1 MKKLFVF
8 CLTAILI
15 FCVCPASAAEEAQDA
30 SIVSGCSTLDGNV
43 TYLGSQQLIENC
55 TAAILYETTTDT
67 LMYSFNADAQLPP
80 ASLVKILTAL
90 IAIEK
95 GDLTDPVTVRADVLA
110 TLPDDAMVVELI
122 PDEVVSV
129 SDLLHCMMVA
139 SGNDAAAV
147 LADYIMG
154 SQEAFVAEMNRYAAK
169 LGCTNTNF
177 TNVHGLG
184 DLNQYTSARDV
195 ARILAHAIQ
204 NEKFCEVFGKVYYTV
219 PANNKSVVR
228 YLSTENYLLNNDEDV
243 RYYDH
248 RVTGSRTGVAND
260 RTRNIVSTAEDNGL
274 KYVCIIMGAES
285 EYEEDGYSIRIY
297 GGYAETKQL
306 LDAGF
311 DGYKTAQ
318 ILYENQVLLQSSVL
332 NGSSDVI
339 IGTHSGADSVIP
351 GNIDAQ
357 GLTYRYVDEVNLVAP
372 IEKGQKLSSV
382 QVWCESVCIAQ
393 TDLFAMNSVS
403 EAAALPLN
411 NPQNGDNGFWTILLY
426 VFGAI
431 GGIVLVSFVV
441 LSFLRMVR
449 IAKKRKQS
457 RRNRRNRR
465 RSR

>member
-1 MKKLFVF
+1 MKK
-8 CLTAILI
+8 ILI
-15 FCVCPASAAEEAQDA
+15 LCIAAVLFFCVCPASAAEETQDA

-55 TAAILYETTTDT
+55 TSAILYETTTDT
-67 LMYSFNADAQLPP
+67 LMYSYNADAHLPP

-95 GDLTDPVTVRADVLA
+95 GNLTDTVTVRADVLA

-147 LADYIMG
+147 LADHIMG
-154 SQEAFVAEMNRYAAK
+154 SQEAFVAEMNRYAAE

-177 TNVHGLG
+177 TNVHGLS
-184 DLNQYTSARDV
+184 DENQYISARDV
-195 ARILAHAIQ
+195 ARILDRAVE
-204 NEKFCEVFGKVYYTV
+204 NEKFCEIFGKVYYTV

-228 YLSTENYLLNNDEDV
+228 YLISENHLINSEINLFN
-243 RYYDH
+243 YDY

-260 RTRNIVSTAEDNGL
+260 RTRSVASIAEQNGL

-285 EYEEDGYSIRIY
+285 VYGVDQYSIRIV
-297 GGYAETKQL
+297 GGYAETKKL
-306 LDAGF
+306 LDMGF

-318 ILYENQVLLQSSVL
+318 IFYKNQALLQSSVR
-332 NGSSDVI
+332 NGSSDLI
-339 IGTHSGADSVIP
+339 IGPYKEADSVIP
-351 GNIDAQ
+351 SSVGSQ
-357 GLTYRYVDEVNLVAP
+357 GLSYRYLDEMQLVAP
-372 IEKGQKLSSV
+372 IEKGQKVSTV
-382 QVWCESVCIAQ
+382 QVWCDSICIAQ
-393 TDLFAMNSVS
+393 TDLFALNSVS
-403 EAAALPLN
+403 EAAVLPLGN
-411 NPQNGDNGFWTILLY
+411 DQSGSSNFWTVLLY
-426 VFGAI
+426 IFGAI
-431 GGIVLVSFVV
+431 GGVVLVGFIVIS
-441 LSFLRMVR
+441 SLRMVR
-449 IAKKRKQS
+449 IAKIRKQS